1 VLNADCEKG
10 RDRDRYSTIG
20 AVQDSD
26 HETGREACEE
36 SGSRQVG
43 GPYLAIDEE
52 LPGRSPAGGEQPAE
66 RFRER
71 LSLGMFHD

>member
-1 VLNADCEKG
+1 MLNANCEKG
-10 RDRDRYSTIG
+10 RDRDGDSTIG
-20 AVQDSD
+20 AVQDSN
-26 HETGREACEE
+26 HETSREACEE
-36 SGSRQVG
+36 SGGRQVG
-43 GPYLAIDEE
+43 SPYLAIDEQ